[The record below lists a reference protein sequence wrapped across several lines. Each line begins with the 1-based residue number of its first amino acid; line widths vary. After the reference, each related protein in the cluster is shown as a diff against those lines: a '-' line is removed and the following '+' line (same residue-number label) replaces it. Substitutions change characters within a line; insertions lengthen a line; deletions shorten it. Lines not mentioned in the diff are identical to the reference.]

1 MKNSKIAML
10 AAATSLI
17 FAGVASA
24 AAPTVVAVD
33 KVKTFFCANE
43 TTEVKVVYDV
53 LTYGNGNGNKVVV
66 TKGVAKVSGPNVGF
80 IDLPIK
86 QSGLDAL
93 VGFPNPTGY
102 FVVDVVNGNNTGN
115 YDDETAYTRCTMPVL
130 N

>member
-24 AAPTVVAVD
+24 AAPTVVATD
-33 KVKTFFCANE
+33 KVKTFFCDNG
-43 TTEVKVVYDV
+43 TTEVSVKYDV
-53 LTYGNGNGNKVVV
+53 FTYGNGTGNKVVV
-66 TKGVAKVSGPNVGF
+66 TKGVTKVSGPNVGF

-102 FVVDVVNGNNTGN
+102 FVVDVVNGNNDN
-115 YDDETAYTRCTMPVL
+115 DYDGPYYTRCTMPVL